1 MKLRFQVWLA
11 EKGMFIIMVGILCAT
26 IVVSDYLHGYY
37 N

>member
-1 MKLRFQVWLA
+1 MKLRFQAWLA
-11 EKGMFIIMVGILCAT
+11 EGGLFYITVGLLCAS